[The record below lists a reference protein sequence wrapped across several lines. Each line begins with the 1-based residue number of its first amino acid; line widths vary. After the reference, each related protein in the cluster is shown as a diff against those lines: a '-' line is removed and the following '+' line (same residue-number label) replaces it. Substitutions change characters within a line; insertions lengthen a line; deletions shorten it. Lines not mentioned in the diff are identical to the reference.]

1 MASILYL
8 DQSGQLGGAELM
20 LAEIARQVGA
30 PAHVILFDDGPFVAF
45 LEQLGV
51 SVQVERARLGVT
63 KSGGWFASANAVP
76 ALLQQVRT
84 IVRHARRFDLIYAN
98 TAKAL
103 VVGALAAAYL
113 RKPLVYHLHDILDE
127 SHFSRMNIR
136 VLTSLARRFATRVI
150 ANSQA
155 TADAFV
161 AAKGDRS
168 RVDVIYNGFAIAPFL
183 ADQSDK
189 RVATRSLLETES
201 NSFVT
206 IVVGRIA
213 RWKGQQVL
221 LEAARSQKDWT
232 VWIVG
237 DALFTEEDMQYKRE
251 LKEIASSDDLV
262 GRVKFCGF
270 REDLPALYAAADVVV
285 HCSTAPEPFG
295 RVIVEAMLSARPV
308 VASNAGGAKEI
319 IRSDAIGWLVAPG
332 DVDALRETLLE
343 IKRNPGLADLR
354 AQAGR
359 SDALSRFSIGTIL
372 GQIRTLVEKC
382 VS

>member
-1 MASILYL
+1 MPSILYL

-20 LAEIARQVGA
+20 LAEIARQVGD
-30 PAHVILFDDGPFVAF
+30 PAHVILFDDGPFVAY

-51 SVQVERARLGVT
+51 SVQVERVRLGVT
-63 KSGGWFASANAVP
+63 KSGGWLASANAVP
-76 ALLQQVRT
+76 ALLRQVRT

-98 TAKAL
+98 TSKAL

-113 RKPLVYHLHDILDE
+113 RKPLVYHLHDILDR
-127 SHFSRMNIR
+127 SHFSPMNIR
-136 VLTSLARRFATRVI
+136 VLTSLARFCAARVI

-161 AAKGDRS
+161 AASGDRS
-168 RVDVIYNGFAIAPFL
+168 RVEVIYNGFDPTPFL
-183 ADQSDK
+183 TDQDGE
-189 RVATRSLLETES
+189 RVATRVSLETQS
-201 NSFVT
+201 SSFVT

-213 RWKGQQVL
+213 RWKGQHVL

-237 DALFTEEDMQYKRE
+237 DAFFTEEDMQYKRE
-251 LKEIASSDDLV
+251 LEEIASTADLA

-270 REDLPALYAAADVVV
+270 RKDLPTLYSAADVVV

-319 IRSDAIGWLVAPG
+319 VRSDTTGWLVAPG
-332 DVDALRETLLE
+332 DICTLRETLLE
-343 IKRNPGLADLR
+343 IERNPGLAALR

-359 SDALSRFSIGTIL
+359 SDALRRFSIDAIL
-372 GQIRTLVEKC
+372 GQIRTSVETC
-382 VS
+382 VF